1 MAILEDILSLE
12 GATQHNEMD
21 LNYVHSLEKKF
32 ELKGEDV
39 SKSRY
44 TSILNLQ
51 KLIARKRAF
60 RCDRC
65 TKLQLRKCS
74 VFEDCHIDDSVH

>member
-21 LNYVHSLEKKF
+21 LNYVHSLEKKLD
-32 ELKGEDV
+32 LKGEDV
-39 SKSRY
+39 SKPRY

-51 KLIARKRAF
+51 DVVARKRPF
-60 RCDRC
+60 RRDRC